1 MGIGAT
7 GVVAEAGF
15 GAKGVDEGAAE
26 AGAGGFGMEGPTGG
40 ATGAPIWTAEGGRGG
55 GTGGPVIAEPG
66 GLGMPGTDGGR
77 GIVGADANGGVETG
91 AEGGGGTAARI
102 GAGIETVAGV
112 EGRATRGGAGTGFGG
127 RLIIAV
133 SRGLEATGVPSL
145 RAGRTMRTVSFF
157 GSAIIC

>member
-7 GVVAEAGF
+7 GRVEDVADKA
-15 GAKGVDEGAAE
+15 
-26 AGAGGFGMEGPTGG
+26 AGGLGIEGPTGG
-40 ATGAPIWTAEGGRGG
+40 ATGALTCAGEGGRGG
-55 GTGGPVIAEPG
+55 GTGGPVTAEPG

-77 GIVGADANGGVETG
+77 GTDGATGADADS
-91 AEGGGGTAARI
+91 GGTAARM
-102 GAGIETVAGV
+102 GAGMETVAGV
-112 EGRATRGGAGTGFGG
+112 SGRAMTGGAGTGFGG

-133 SRGLEATGVPSL
+133 SRGLEVTGVPSL